1 MGEVLIFDP
10 APERHP
16 YGVTWQVYRR
26 VGGRPLRRVDA
37 VDGDRVKS
45 KTLGCFL
52 RAVGRGDKVR
62 LRLGTGPRGD
72 ELFPTVEEA
81 ERAAKETERS
91 AKEAAITARDI
102 AQKRLAELEAKL
114 RRARRAS
121 SR

>member
-52 RAVGRGDKVR
+52 RAVGRGDETLLQVVGAGR
-62 LRLGTGPRGD
+62 LHLGPDVDALGM
-72 ELFPTVEEA
+72 A
-81 ERAAKETERS
+81 
-91 AKEAAITARDI
+91 
-102 AQKRLAELEAKL
+102 
-114 RRARRAS
+114 
-121 SR
+121 